1 VKGIDTNVLVRYLV
15 QDDVKQAR
23 IATRFI
29 EEECSA
35 DSPGYIG
42 LVTLCELAWV
52 LESNYQVGRVEIAS
66 ILERLLCVE
75 QFTVEQ
81 SSVVWRAVAD
91 ARTSNADFPDHLV
104 ARIAEAAGCEATVTF
119 DRKASNCHG
128 FQLLK

>member
-1 VKGIDTNVLVRYLV
+1 
-15 QDDVKQAR
+15 
-23 IATRFI
+23 
-29 EEECSA
+29 
-35 DSPGYIG
+35 
-42 LVTLCELAWV
+42 
-52 LESNYQVGRVEIAS
+52 
-66 ILERLLCVE
+66 VE
-75 QFTVEQ
+75 QFAVEQ